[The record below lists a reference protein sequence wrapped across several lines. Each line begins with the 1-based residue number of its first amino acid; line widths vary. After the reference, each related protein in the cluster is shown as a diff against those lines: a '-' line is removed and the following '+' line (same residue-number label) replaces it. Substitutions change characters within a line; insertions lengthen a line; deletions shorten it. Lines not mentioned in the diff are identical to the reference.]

1 MKRSIADM
9 SQGRPDLTFPSTHRK
24 RLHFVEAGIST
35 SADLRFSFTSFFMLE
50 SIDTRDSCG
59 PKKSCTSPSCLWN
72 FRKVRSPPST
82 LQHAPHLH
90 SQTQEWHQTELQRC
104 ATRTQ
109 RPLGAWLDPEEKTQG
124 TFPPG
129 VTELPPLSPG
139 RALSVALVEKKNH
152 EPPG

>member
-1 MKRSIADM
+1 MKRSIADT

-59 PKKSCTSPSCLWN
+59 PKKVVHRPLVFGIFAKSEVHL
-72 FRKVRSPPST
+72 PPYNI
-82 LQHAPHLH
+82 APHLH
-90 SQTQEWHQTELQRC
+90 SQTQEWHRTELQRC